1 MRILQTISGMSASSG
16 GPSTCTRDLLE
27 GLESIQ
33 PNTVDLLTFTSPCG
47 DNLGKNSRW
56 LIEVTDDRRTPLQIS
71 SNFKQALFQ
80 SEYDLYHCNAL
91 WMYCNHLTCRYA
103 RHIGKPYILSPH
115 GMLYPTALAI
125 KSWKKKPMLWTWF
138 NRDIHHAS
146 CIHATCEDEMRYCR
160 KFGYKGPIAVIPNPV
175 VIPQC
180 VSMKETIDPHLTIGY
195 LGRLDPIKRV
205 ENLLKGAAIALK
217 NGCRSFKIEIMGSG
231 SSEYE
236 QFLRNETSRFGLNDI
251 VQFVGFV
258 SGSDKYDRL
267 RRLRA
272 LFVPSLQENFG
283 MIVPEALICGTPVY
297 ASLGTPWY
305 ELEQNNCGWWRDN
318 SPETIAEVICEL
330 MSLDDEALLVKGNNG
345 RMLIEEK
352 YEQHKVAG
360 MMLDLYHWLITGA
373 DKPDFCYT
381 I

>member
-1 MRILQTISGMSASSG
+1 MSASSG
-16 GPSTCTRDLLE
+16 GPSTCTHDLLE

-33 PNTVDLLTFTSPCG
+33 PNTVDLLTFMSPRG
-47 DNLGKNSRW
+47 DNLGNDSRW
-56 LIEVTDDRRTPLQIS
+56 LIEVTDDRCTPLQIS

-80 SEYDLYHCNAL
+80 SDYDLYHCNAL

-160 KFGYKGPIAVIPNPV
+160 QFGYKGPIAVIPNPV

-180 VSMKETIDPHLTIGY
+180 VSMKETIDPHFTIGY

-283 MIVPEALICGTPVY
+283 MIVPEALICGTLVY

-330 MSLDDEALLVKGNNG
+330 MSLDDEALLAKGNNG

>member
-1 MRILQTISGMSASSG
+1 MRILQTISGMSVSSG
-16 GPSTCTRDLLE
+16 GPSTCTRDLLD

-33 PNTVDLLTFTSPCG
+33 TNTVDLLTFTSPRG
-47 DNLGKNSRW
+47 DNLGKDSRW

-103 RHIGKPYILSPH
+103 RHIGKPYVLSPH

-146 CIHATCEDEMRYCR
+146 CIHATCEDEMRFCR
-160 KFGYKGPIAVIPNPV
+160 QFGYKGPIAVIPNPV

-180 VSMKETIDPHLTIGY
+180 VSMKETIDPHFTIGY

-205 ENLLKGAAIALK
+205 ENLLKGAALALK
-217 NGCRSFKIEIMGSG
+217 NGCRSFTIEIMGSG

-297 ASLGTPWY
+297 ASFGTPWY

-318 SPETIAEVICEL
+318 TPETIAEVIYEL
-330 MSLDDEALLVKGNNG
+330 MSLDDEALLAKGYNG

-352 YEQHKVAG
+352 YEQHKIAR